1 MTDYPV
7 ISADT
12 HLCEPLELYDR
23 LPKNSRVRAPRLE
36 IRDGMRHLVFEGQI
50 PFPIEAPNPL
60 TSDDKL
66 RYWRDEDDEE
76 VGRVHHR
83 AGGTDVDKR
92 IRDQDS
98 DGVSAEVIYPNGT
111 RYTHNA
117 LDPDFQLQLAYLF
130 NDYYHELF
138 GAHRNRFVVSAP
150 LPMLDIDNA
159 IAEAERVAKLGFRSL
174 SIPLYVPGSPYNL
187 PRYDRF
193 WSAVEEIGL
202 PLSIHVFG
210 ITSGNQDEY
219 HPGPGEDLA
228 FEIVDMASAM
238 KPMCILV
245 ASGVLEQHPGLRF
258 VLVESGIGWLA
269 WVLQTLDQMHEK
281 RHMWIE
287 PRLALRPSEYFK
299 RQGAATFCDDA
310 VGLKNRR
317 FTGADCLMWGNDY
330 PHDEGTYP
338 HSQEVIERLFEGVS
352 EDDKRKILSTNA
364 ARFYGFSA
372 G

>member
-1 MTDYPV
+1 MITDYPL

-12 HLCEPLELYDR
+12 HLCEPMELYDR
-23 LPKNSRVRAPRLE
+23 LPAVNRHRAPHIEHRA
-36 IRDGMRHLVFEGQI
+36 DGRHLVFEGQI

-60 TSDDKL
+60 KPDDQE
-66 RYWRDEDDEE
+66 RYWRDEEE
-76 VGRVHHR
+76 GDVGRVHHR
-83 AGGTDVDKR
+83 AGGTDVNKR
-92 IRDQDS
+92 IRDQAA

-117 LDPDFQLQLAYLF
+117 LDPEFQLQLAHLF

-138 GAHRNRFVVSAP
+138 HSHLDRFVVSAP
-150 LPMLDIDNA
+150 LPMLDVDNA
-159 IAEAERVAKLGFRSL
+159 IAEAQRVAHLGFRSL
-174 SIPLYVPGSPYNL
+174 SIPLYVPSSPYNL
-187 PRYDRF
+187 PKYERF
-193 WSAVEEIGL
+193 WSAVEELGL

-210 ITSGNQDEY
+210 ITSGNQKAY

-228 FEIVDMASAM
+228 FEIIDMASAM
-238 KPMCILV
+238 KPMCILI
-245 ASGVLEQHPGLRF
+245 ASGVLQNHPRLRF

-287 PRLALRPSEYFK
+287 PRLDLKPSEYFK

-310 VGLKNRR
+310 VGIGNRY
-317 FTGADCLMWGNDY
+317 FTGSDCLMWGNDY

-338 HSQEVIERLFEGVS
+338 RSRQVIERLFKDVPAEAQ
-352 EDDKRKILSTNA
+352 RKILYANA
-364 ARFYGFSA
+364 ARFYSFD
-372 G
+372 